1 VINLRPQDKQLKE
14 FDNMLA
20 EMRPMRGG
28 AGSRSRSSIVS
39 LCAGRLLSFALARPG
54 TVTMA
59 LLFGGLTSAVAI
71 NALWMQ
77 SERHPAP
84 LFHQAAFEAQRHAA
98 PLRKPLNIDPV
109 ATQGGDAAA
118 MLPPVRPAE
127 FGRAADLAPTPAVAP
142 KPLAAKRPA
151 KDPIGDII
159 SGGAPSPAA
168 LAKPITAKAQPIDKA
183 GAASSNDALAAL
195 IERSTKGH

>member
-1 VINLRPQDKQLKE
+1 
-14 FDNMLA
+14 MLA
-20 EMRPMRGG
+20 EMRPMRGD

-54 TVTMA
+54 TVVMA

-84 LFHQAAFEAQRHAA
+84 LFHQAAIEAQRRGA
-98 PLRKPLNIDPV
+98 PPHKPLNIDPL
-109 ATQGGDAAA
+109 ATQGSDAPA

-127 FGRAADLAPTPAVAP
+127 FGRAGDLGPTPAPAP
-142 KPLAAKRPA
+142 KPLAAKHPA
-151 KDPIGDII
+151 KDPIGEII
-159 SGGAPSPAA
+159 SGGAPSSAA
-168 LAKPITAKAQPIDKA
+168 PVKPITAKAQPIDKA
-183 GAASSNDALAAL
+183 GAATSNDALAAL
-195 IERSTKGH
+195 IERSTKGR